1 MKKLRN
7 QINKIFLFSFF
18 LIFSQNSFANNS
30 RNLTVFAEQNMVP
43 ALVRIAGIFSQ
54 QNNVIISVNFNSSLE
69 SVNDVDMG
77 EPADVFISAHSTLIE
92 TLKQKGLVD
101 IYNVSYIARDQLKLV
116 TSKNNPHINA
126 KLLRKGLNLKE
137 ALITLDTDK
146 ATIIIDQEDGA
157 SGLYSDNLISSLLL
171 TELKLFKKLRE
182 DKAAIFDI
190 IQSAPENYA
199 ILLASQIK
207 NKKDLLV
214 LASAKENNIFY
225 QALVIAGDN
234 MEISREFLKFLKS
247 NEAKNILRNS
257 GFIID

>member
-1 MKKLRN
+1 MKRLKN

-18 LIFSQNSFANNS
+18 FIFSQNSFANNS

-43 ALVRIAGIFSQ
+43 ALVKIASIFSR

-69 SVNDVDMG
+69 SVSDIDMG
-77 EPADVFISAHSTLIE
+77 EPADVFISAHHEIIE

-101 IYNVSYIARDQLKLV
+101 IYNISYIARDQLKLI
-116 TSKNNPHINA
+116 TSKNNPRINSSLIKA
-126 KLLRKGLNLKE
+126 DIGFRE
-137 ALITLDTDK
+137 ALIALNADK
-146 ATIIIDQEDGA
+146 ATIVIDQEDGT
-157 SGLYSDNLISSLLL
+157 SGSYSESLVNSLSL
-171 TELKLFKKLRE
+171 TELKLFKKLKE
-182 DKAAIFDI
+182 DKTAIFDI
-190 IQSAPENYA
+190 IQNSPENYA

-214 LASAKENNIFY
+214 LATAKGSNILY
-225 QALVIAGDN
+225 QALVVAGDN

-257 GFIID
+257 GFIVD